1 MEPPDPSDSTFKKSI
16 YLWHAYLKEH
26 KKTILWAVLAG
37 AVSAACA
44 GFGIPVIIDKVFP
57 IVFGKTPLPEP
68 LKSWAEARFSAEDL
82 AAYTLWG
89 TVALLP
95 LIMLLKGIAQFIN
108 VYLLSKIGLKVLE
121 KLRLGIFTK
130 LQELPLS
137 YHEKHKRGDLL
148 SRIIHDAQYLQDGM
162 LNILNDLVIQP
173 LTLLFAFSY
182 LVYASFAE
190 ESQVS
195 TLLANMLL
203 AMACV
208 PIVKKL
214 GSQAMK
220 RAGKAMAGM
229 GDITATIQ
237 ENLAS
242 QREVRSFNLEKYQAE
257 NLQGQIR
264 NFFNMMMRLILMR
277 QIITPAVEIISAF
290 ALAFSLYIG
299 TSRGITLTQFSAIAI
314 ALYYCYEPIKRLGVV
329 HNIAKMTT
337 VMLNRINNV
346 LYAEDSLPEP
356 ASPIPLG
363 RVRGDVSYSDVSFSY
378 DGENTVLHHIDLG
391 VPSGQIVALVGP
403 SGSGKTT
410 FINLLSRFYDVNE
423 GSIKIDG
430 IDVRDV
436 ANSEL
441 RNTIGLVSQH
451 AVLFRGTIM
460 ENIRLGR
467 PDATDEE
474 VIRAARL
481 AYVDEFVEQEEK
493 GYDRMLGEGGEG
505 LSGGQRQ
512 RVSIARAFLKN
523 APILIL
529 DEATASLDMTSE
541 ARIQASFKTLAEG
554 KTTFIIAH
562 RFSTIRMAHR
572 ILVFEEGRIVA
583 DGDHASLY
591 TTSALYRE
599 LYDKQIT
606 KGEEETSH
614 E

>member
-1 MEPPDPSDSTFKKSI
+1 MEPPDSEDSVYKKSL
-16 YLWHAYLKEH
+16 YLWRTYLREH

-44 GFGIPVIIDKVFP
+44 GFGLPVIIDKVFP
-57 IVFGKTPLPEP
+57 IVFGTAPLPEP
-68 LKSWAEARFSAEDL
+68 IKSWAEARFSPEDL
-82 AAYTLWG
+82 ATYTLWG

-95 LIMLLKGIAQFIN
+95 LTMLVKGIAQFVN
-108 VYLLSKIGLKVLE
+108 VYLLSKTGLKVLE
-121 KLRLGIFTK
+121 KLRISLFAR

-137 YHEKHKRGDLL
+137 YHEKHKRGDLM

-173 LTLLFAFSY
+173 FTLIAAFGYLT
-182 LVYASFAE
+182 YASLSE
-190 ESQVS
+190 QSQVS
-195 TLLANMLL
+195 TLLLNMLL

-208 PIVKKL
+208 PIVKKMGNL
-214 GSQAMK
+214 VMK

-237 ENLAS
+237 ENLSS
-242 QREVRSFNLEKYQAE
+242 QREVRSFNLEKYQAR

-264 NFFNMMMRLILMR
+264 NFFNTMMKLVLFR
-277 QIITPAVEIISAF
+277 QTITPAVEIVSAL

-299 TSRGITLTQFSAIAI
+299 TSRGISLTQFSAIAI
-314 ALYYCYEPIKRLGVV
+314 ALYYCYEPIKKLGVV

-346 LYAEDSLPEP
+346 LFAEDSLPEP
-356 ASPIPLG
+356 TSPIPLG
-363 RVRGDVSYSDVSFSY
+363 KVKGDISYKDVSFSY
-378 DGENTVLHHIDLG
+378 DGENTVLHHIDLS
-391 VPSGQIVALVGP
+391 VPAGQIVALVGP

-410 FINLLSRFYDVNE
+410 FINLLSRFYDVDE
-423 GSIKIDG
+423 GGISIDHV
-430 IDVRDV
+430 DVREV
-436 ANSEL
+436 ANDEL
-441 RNTIGLVSQH
+441 RQTIGLVSQH

-474 VIRAARL
+474 VIKAAHL
-481 AYVDEFVEQEEK
+481 AYVDEFVEQEAE

-523 APILIL
+523 APVLIL

-541 ARIQASFKTLAEG
+541 ARIQASFQTLAEG
-554 KTTFIIAH
+554 RTTFIIAH

-583 DGDHASLY
+583 DGNHAALY
-591 TTSALYRE
+591 ETSALYKE

-606 KGEEETSH
+606 RGEEDVH